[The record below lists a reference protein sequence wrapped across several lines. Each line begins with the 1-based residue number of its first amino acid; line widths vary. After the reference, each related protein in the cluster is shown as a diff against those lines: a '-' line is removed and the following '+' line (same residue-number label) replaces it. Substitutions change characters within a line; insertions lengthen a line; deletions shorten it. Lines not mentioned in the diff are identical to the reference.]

1 MTRAMAR
8 AVAMVLLLFLGLILL
23 IAFFPWWSSVRQL
36 RVKRVWS
43 RWVMRAVG
51 VRWASD
57 SAPPELPAGPTMVVM
72 NHVSWLDIIIL
83 NAVIPSTFVAKSEI
97 RNWPLIGLLA
107 ARTGTV
113 FIERGSRHAVRHVNH
128 EIVKRLANGEVIT
141 FFPEGTTSDGRH
153 VLPFHASLFAMAVAD
168 REHHRAGAAVVPV
181 ALSYFHH
188 GRPTT
193 RVAYVGEQTLMQSMM
208 SVLATPG
215 LQVVLDILPTI
226 PADDGASATRHG
238 LAALAHARIAAA
250 VAVRQSNGQRPVH

>member
-1 MTRAMAR
+1 
-8 AVAMVLLLFLGLILL
+8 MVLLLCLGLILL
-23 IAFFPWWSSVRQL
+23 IAFFPWWSPVRRL

-43 RWVMRAVG
+43 QWVMRAVG
-51 VRWASD
+51 VQWASN
-57 SAPPELPAGPTMVVM
+57 PLPIELPTGPTMVVM

-83 NAVIPSTFVAKSEI
+83 NALIPSTFVAKSEI
-97 RNWPLIGLLA
+97 RHWPLIGLLA

-128 EIVKRLANGEVIT
+128 EIVKRLASGEVIT

-168 REHHRAGAAVVPV
+168 PEHHRVGVSVVPI

-188 GRPTT
+188 GQPTA

-215 LQVVLDILPTI
+215 LQVVLDILPI
-226 PADDGASATRHG
+226 IGAEDDAATTRHG

-250 VAVRQSNGQRPVH
+250 VAVRQSDGQRPTH